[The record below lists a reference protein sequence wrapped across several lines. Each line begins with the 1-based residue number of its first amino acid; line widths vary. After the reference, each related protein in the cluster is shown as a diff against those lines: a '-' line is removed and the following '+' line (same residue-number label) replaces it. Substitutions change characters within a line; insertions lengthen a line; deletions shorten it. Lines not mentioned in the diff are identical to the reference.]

1 MIARCFPVDRR
12 GRFFGLTA
20 FVGTGAGAI
29 GALFSAWLLETYPY
43 PLNFFY
49 TFSIAAISITVSWF
63 FLAFT
68 REPVQP
74 VPTPAAGMDHF
85 WTRLVKIVQQDHNF
99 RRYLQTRF
107 VIALGMMGMGFVTV
121 SAVQRWQVADS
132 TVGLYTVALLIGQ
145 GSGNLGA
152 GLLADRFGHKLSL
165 ELGVAAATVG
175 YALALLAPGGSWYY
189 AVFLFLG
196 AAIGIQIVSG
206 ILISMEFSAPEQRP
220 TYVGVANTVVGVGT
234 SIAPLLGG
242 LLATVSYS
250 GLFAVGVVINIIGL
264 ILMRWYVKEPRW
276 EPVGGII
283 ERGIIGQ

>member
-1 MIARCFPVDRR
+1 
-12 GRFFGLTA
+12 
-20 FVGTGAGAI
+20 
-29 GALFSAWLLETYPY
+29 
-43 PLNFFY
+43 
-49 TFSIAAISITVSWF
+49 
-63 FLAFT
+63 
-68 REPVQP
+68 
-74 VPTPAAGMDHF
+74 MDHF
-85 WTRLVKIVQQDHNF
+85 RTRLVNIVQQDHNF

-107 VIALGMMGMGFVTV
+107 LIALGMMGMGFITV

-165 ELGVAAATVG
+165 ELGVAAAAIG
-175 YALALLAPGGSWYY
+175 YALALLAPGDSWYY

-196 AAIGIQIVSG
+196 IAIGIQIVSG
-206 ILISMEFSAPEQRP
+206 ILITMEFSAPEQRP
-220 TYVGVANTVVGVGT
+220 TYVGVANTVVGVGS

-250 GLFAVGVVINIIGL
+250 GLFAVGVVINVIGL
-264 ILMRWYVKEPRW
+264 ILMHWYVREPRW
-276 EPVGGII
+276 EPVGGVI